1 MHPHPIAF
9 KVPQPGSPAP
19 AGAGLR
25 RVAVQALAGMQ
36 KEALVSGGAGGDWR
50 LLCDEGPYL
59 NGTDLAPFPLGF
71 FSAGQIISLGSS
83 VLEAAR
89 PRGLALRSLALRQA
103 DRYTMQGSFLR
114 GDAVGGAL
122 PPELTV
128 ALETSANP
136 ADVTAVLRAAV
147 AECPAL
153 RLLREAM
160 TGVFTLAHNGRRIPL
175 APDSGS
181 PADDPADELKS
192 ISPAPEQARPDLI
205 TKQTAAAAV
214 SGVPGGAGSSLHAV
228 QNRTL
233 LIQGEAR
240 PLDEHLFQ
248 ADIGLAQPIG
258 SSFRFL
264 GAARDGTGIAPDSLD
279 YLAAGIAFCF
289 MTQLGRYAQIKKLPL
304 HSYRLVQVS
313 RLTPSPS
320 ISTHVFLES
329 DTDDAAAAD
338 LVRTGE
344 RTCFLHAA
352 LRSNLEPAVRAE
364 LNGAPLPL

>member
-1 MHPHPIAF
+1 MNPHPIAF
-9 KVPQPGSPAP
+9 KIRQPDSPVPE
-19 AGAGLR
+19 GAGLR
-25 RVAVQALAGMQ
+25 RVAVHALAGMQ
-36 KEALVSGGAGGDWR
+36 KEAIVSGGAGGAWR

-71 FSAGQIISLGSS
+71 FAAGQIISLGSS

-89 PRGLALRSLALRQA
+89 ARGVELRSLTLRQA

-122 PPELTV
+122 PPELSV
-128 ALETSANP
+128 ALESSASP

-147 AECPAL
+147 AYCPAL
-153 RLLREAM
+153 LLLREAM
-160 TGVFTLAHNGRRIPL
+160 TGVFILSHNGRRIPL
-175 APDSGS
+175 APDSVL

-192 ISPAPEQARPDLI
+192 ISPAPEQARLDLI

-214 SGVPGGAGSSLHAV
+214 PGVPGGVGSSLQAV
-228 QNRTL
+228 QNRAL

-240 PLDEHLFQ
+240 PLDEHHLQ
-248 ADIGLAQPIG
+248 VDIGLAQPIG

-264 GAARDGTGIAPDSLD
+264 GPARDGAGIAPDSLD

-289 MTQLGRYAQIKKLPL
+289 MTQLGRYAHIKKFPL
-304 HSYRLVQVS
+304 RAYRLLQVN
-313 RLTPSPS
+313 RLAPQPS

-329 DTDDAAAAD
+329 NTDDAAAVD

-364 LNGAPLPL
+364 LNGAPLPF